1 MARRKRTDEPGLWH
15 HVMNRGLAKRPLFES
30 RTDMRYFLACLA
42 RSVRRGEL
50 EVHAFCLLPTHF
62 HLLVA
67 SPNAELSQAM
77 QRIQNDYVRAF
88 NRRVGRDGPL
98 MRGRFLSKP
107 ARTEHYRE
115 KLVRYID
122 QNPVRAR
129 IVTAPWKYEY
139 GSARAFR
146 ESQGPIWLTR
156 TWVERTVRD
165 KLKTGSFSGQLYEQ
179 YCRNALPE
187 ADRLQID
194 AWPHQEPTEAEDL
207 IGATPERVREWF
219 ERKARLGDGT
229 KPGSPLAGPDQIERV
244 IDWRGRTEGALRLKS
259 GTRLRDAWPVLR
271 VGLLRDLA
279 GMSFPSMAGR
289 VRGSTTAVAR
299 TYRLHQA
306 WTRDEP
312 TYRELVTQLGNL
324 LLDR

>member
-1 MARRKRTDEPGLWH
+1 MARRKRKDEPGLWH

-42 RSVRRGEL
+42 RAVRRGEL
-50 EVHAFCLLPTHF
+50 EVHAYCLLLTHF

-67 SPNAELSQAM
+67 SPLGDLSQAM
-77 QRIQNDYVRAF
+77 QRIQNEYVRSF

-107 ARTEHYRE
+107 VRTEHYRE

-129 IVTAPWKYEY
+129 IVTAPWKYEH

-146 ESQGPIWLTR
+146 ETRGPIWLTR
-156 TWVERTVRD
+156 SWVERTVQE
-165 KLKTGSFSGQLYEQ
+165 KLKASSFSGALYEQ
-179 YCRNALPE
+179 YCRKALPE

-194 AWPHQEPTEAEDL
+194 AWPNRGSAEEEDL
-207 IGATPERVREWF
+207 IGAAPKQVRDWF
-219 ERKARLGDGT
+219 LKKARLGDGT
-229 KPGSPLAGPDQIERV
+229 KPGAPLTGPEQIERAL
-244 IDWRGRTEGALRLKS
+244 DWRGRLEGALRLKS
-259 GTRLRDAWPVLR
+259 GTRLRDAWPVVR

-279 GMSFPSMAGR
+279 GMSFRSMAGR
-289 VRGSTTAVAR
+289 VGGSTTAVSR
-299 TYRLHQA
+299 TYHLHQA
-306 WTRDEP
+306 WIRDEP
-312 TYRELVTQLGNL
+312 TYRELVTRLGKH